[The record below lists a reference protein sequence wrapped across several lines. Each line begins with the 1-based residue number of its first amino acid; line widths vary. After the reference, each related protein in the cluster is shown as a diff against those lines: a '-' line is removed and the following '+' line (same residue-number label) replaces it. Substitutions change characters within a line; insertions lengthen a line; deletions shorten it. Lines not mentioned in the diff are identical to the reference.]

1 MFEEMNKQEE
11 QGFELPDKLFGSD
24 ETEIPADDRGEE
36 VSGKKEEITA
46 APDAEESSAQKEES
60 PQNAEIPSPAAARA
74 REHIRMLEG
83 TVGLPGKWEK
93 LFGSYPGLSRE
104 ETYAELGE
112 KVRSGFTPL
121 EAYQQKLLDERTREL
136 QIARRNSELQ
146 RKSVGSL
153 LGDGSA
159 GERDAFLEGFFS
171 DNENKKE
178 RII

>member
-24 ETEIPADDRGEE
+24 ESELTENHGGEEEKVGRENLSDGECAEEIPAQTENN
-36 VSGKKEEITA
+36 
-46 APDAEESSAQKEES
+46 

-83 TVGLPGKWEK
+83 AVGLPGKWEK

-104 ETYAELGE
+104 EAYAELSE
-112 KVRSGFTPL
+112 KVRSGFSPL

-171 DNENKKE
+171 DN
-178 RII
+178 